1 MADESLQEQLVAQL
15 AEQTDALEGLAAL
28 LAVDQNPELVQVFR
42 TKRMSHLSFCSMLL
56 RSPSSRKDAISRW
69 ALLHLKLITLLLQLH
84 RELLAGLQET
94 QLALAEYNPSVS
106 SGTQPTEPSSG
117 MPAMHQ
123 LHRSA
128 SATGLDSTFSLLQR
142 VEHQAYECSPVQVH
156 STKWPVVPWQASQ
169 SGQRPGYS
177 AV

>member
-1 MADESLQEQLVAQL
+1 MQ
-15 AEQTDALEGLAAL
+15 
-28 LAVDQNPELVQVFR
+28 
-42 TKRMSHLSFCSMLL
+42 
-56 RSPSSRKDAISRW
+56 W

-94 QLALAEYNPSVS
+94 QLALAEYIPSVN

-117 MPAMHQ
+117 MPAVHQ